1 MNSKVLIIED
11 DLDIQE
17 LIKIALTSKEIGE
30 VHTADDISSG
40 KEMLETY
47 YYDVILLDINLKSE
61 SGYELIKYI
70 KSTETKIIVVSAKD
84 TELDVYKGFEHGAI
98 DYVKKPFDPLE
109 LSYRVKAHIK
119 KKTLH
124 RNQHLTVNLDT
135 TEVYNNEEKV
145 YLTYREYELLHYFIV
160 NQNQILSKEQLY
172 EHVWGYHTALDDNT
186 LMVHIRTLRKKVEQN
201 PRTPELIQTVRGKG
215 YIYRSLS

>member
-1 MNSKVLIIED
+1 M
-11 DLDIQE
+11 
-17 LIKIALTSKEIGE
+17 
-30 VHTADDISSG
+30 
-40 KEMLETY
+40 
-47 YYDVILLDINLKSE
+47 
-61 SGYELIKYI
+61 
-70 KSTETKIIVVSAKD
+70 SAKD